1 MTRMYPPRPG
11 PKLKKGERDMFALIR
26 DAAGSDD
33 YHCLHSVGLTKHQS
47 KEYAEADFVVVGPA
61 GVFSIEAKGGLVD
74 RTDGVWT
81 IGWPGS
87 SYTSTEGPFAQ
98 SEKTTHPLKRWLKDE
113 IGLDRDQF
121 LMGWGVAFPHVPFTM
136 RSPEWDPAVVYD
148 ERDTTA
154 SFMRY
159 IDRLERHFTARRTA
173 LRRPTPSRL
182 SDQTARRIVET
193 LRGDFE
199 LIPTIR
205 SLLGDSRRELASL
218 SPSQFAVLDL
228 ALHDRNPRLICDGAA
243 GTGKTL
249 IGMEAARRLAA
260 EGKKVLFLCFNT
272 QLGRFLTNDAVQ
284 AGDSVTISTV
294 HKFMSDTIR
303 KAGLEPQ
310 LRSARPVDPEYFS
323 RVVPELFERA
333 VFALLEEDG
342 FPQFDALV
350 IDEAQDIL
358 NAAVMNALD
367 LVVRGGFRTGRWLLL
382 LDTGLQAQV
391 YASMEETVLSQLRA
405 YADAECVLRDNFR
418 NPKAVVREMAEVI
431 GTDAPECRRA
441 IQSTVDY
448 RRFED
453 EREAGRKLKALLV
466 ELIRDGASP
475 GAITILS
482 AKTKDQSLVAQHP
495 PDMGKP
501 LFYIED
507 GGVCPPDAIS
517 CSSISAFKGLEND
530 IVILTD
536 VPALEPMSDWA
547 RGVLYVGMTRA
558 RSKLF
563 MLVDGA
569 YIDVRTRF

>member
-1 MTRMYPPRPG
+1 MTRMYPPQPG
-11 PKLKKGERDMFALIR
+11 PQVKRGERDMFAFIR
-26 DAAGSDD
+26 DAAGSEG
-33 YHCLHSVGLTKHQS
+33 YHCLHSVGLPKHES
-47 KEYAEADFVVVGPA
+47 KEYAEADFVLVGPA
-61 GVFSIEAKGGLVD
+61 GVFTIEAKGGLVD

-87 SYTSTEGPFAQ
+87 SYTSNEGPFAQ
-98 SEKTTHPLKRWLKDE
+98 SEKTTHPLKRWLQDE
-113 IGLDRDQF
+113 IGLNRDQV
-121 LMGWGVAFPHVPFTM
+121 LVGWGVAFPHVPFTL
-136 RSPEWDPAVVYD
+136 RSPEWDPDVVYD
-148 ERDTTA
+148 ERDTTV

-159 IDRLERHFTARRTA
+159 VEGLTRHFNARRA
-173 LRRPTPSRL
+173 ELRRSVPPPLTEH
-182 SDQTARRIVET
+182 TVRRIVEK

-199 LIPTIR
+199 LVPTIR
-205 SLLGDSRRELASL
+205 SLLGDSRRELAAL

-249 IGMEAARRLAA
+249 IGMEASRRLAA

-272 QLGRFLTNDAVQ
+272 QLGRFLNHDAVQ
-284 AGDSVTISTV
+284 AGDRITISTV
-294 HKFMSDTIR
+294 HKFMTDTIR
-303 KAGLEPQ
+303 RAGLEPQ
-310 LRSARPVDPEYFS
+310 LRSSRAEDPEYFT
-323 RVVPELFERA
+323 RIVPEFFERA

-342 FPQFDALV
+342 FLQFDALV

-358 NAAVMNALD
+358 NAAVLNALD
-367 LVVRGGFRTGRWLLL
+367 LVVRGGFRDGRWLLL
-382 LDTGLQAQV
+382 LDSGLQAQV
-391 YASMEETVLSQLRA
+391 YASMDEAVLTELRSQ
-405 YADAECVLRDNFR
+405 ADAECLLRENFR

-431 GTDAPECRRA
+431 GAEPPECRRA

-453 EREAGRKLKALLV
+453 DREAGRKLKALLV
-466 ELIRDGASP
+466 ELIREGASP
-475 GAITILS
+475 GGITILS
-482 AKTKDQSLVAQHP
+482 AKSRADALVTRYP
-495 PDMGKP
+495 PDVGKP
-501 LFYIED
+501 LFQIEE
-507 GGVCPPDAIS
+507 GGDCPPDAIS

-530 IVILTD
+530 VVILTD

-569 YIDVRTRF
+569 YIDVRTRV